1 MKAMDLQEII
11 PGLFLG
17 SAKPSKNAEILAKL
31 NITCIVNLAGKCAS
45 LLCFPDR
52 GCCLLVLTAR
62 EISLYAHRI
71 FSVAFQGRQGDELP
85 G

>member
-31 NITCIVNLAGKCAS
+31 NITCIVSLAGK
-45 LLCFPDR
+45 
-52 GCCLLVLTAR
+52 
-62 EISLYAHRI
+62 
-71 FSVAFQGRQGDELP
+71 
-85 G
+85 